1 VNQYDQRFRQMAT
14 SQDTIGWRRF
24 MEGMICKEIW
34 QIQQTCAGL
43 QGLRLS
49 GRTWGKGLVT
59 KLLEVTHGQWL
70 YRNVQ
75 VHDEISGCLATLRK
89 EELQLEIERQQELGT
104 AGLLDEDCHLAEC
117 NLRDLEDSSGEK
129 ETYWLLAITAAREAG
144 RLRGP
149 HGETRGGGL
158 DEMESNVGNHTP
170 NRDGRQLDENN
181 SYMAERTYVPR

>member
-1 VNQYDQRFRQMAT
+1 MAT

-24 MEGMICKEIW
+24 MEGMICKEIR
-34 QIQQTCAGL
+34 QIQQMYAGL

-49 GRTWGKGLVT
+49 SRKWGKGLVT
-59 KLLEVTHGQWL
+59 KLLEVTHCQWL

-75 VHDEISGCLATLRK
+75 VHDKISGRLAMLWK

-129 ETYWLLAITAAREAG
+129 ETYWLLAITAARETG
-144 RLRGP
+144 
-149 HGETRGGGL
+149 
-158 DEMESNVGNHTP
+158 
-170 NRDGRQLDENN
+170 
-181 SYMAERTYVPR
+181 